1 MLLQDISTSQ
11 ILTAGI
17 FIAILLGVQIY
28 IIKNKNSL
36 KGKWGPNQRII
47 LTDTTRLSPT
57 EKVQIIKVDNTD
69 YLYFFSKG
77 TQPVI
82 IPMPARNKVPVEP
95 RIKTNTRLEHQ
106 HSGSKSKSESEKIK
120 SNSNNVSKSD
130 RKIIQAISVARKQ
143 NPKVSFE
150 WYKNLNQE

>member
-17 FIAILLGVQIY
+17 FLAFLLVAQIY
-28 IIKNKNSL
+28 IMKNKKTL

-57 EKVQIIKVDNTD
+57 EKVQIIKVDDTD

-77 TQPVI
+77 NQPVI
-82 IPMPARNKVPVEP
+82 IPINAREKRPVEP
-95 RIKTNTRLEHQ
+95 RAKIGTRPAHSSERKSASIAEKT
-106 HSGSKSKSESEKIK
+106 KSRDDVASQT
-120 SNSNNVSKSD
+120 D

-150 WYKNLNQE
+150 

>member
-17 FIAILLGVQIY
+17 FLAFLLVAQIY
-28 IIKNKNSL
+28 IMKNKNNL

-57 EKVQIIKVDNTD
+57 EKVQIIKVDDTD

-77 TQPVI
+77 NQPVI
-82 IPMPARNKVPVEP
+82 FPMNAREKKLVEP
-95 RIKTNTRLEHQ
+95 RAKIGTRPAHSSERRSTATAEKTK
-106 HSGSKSKSESEKIK
+106 SGDNGASQT
-120 SNSNNVSKSD
+120 D

-150 WYKNLNQE
+150 